1 MNNLNSTLIEGNLVR
16 DAELRSTP
24 KGTAVC
30 TFQIASNRYYK
41 QDSGLEKEVSFF
53 TVESWGKLAE
63 SVGNQGR
70 KGRGVRVVGRLKQ
83 ERWQDREGKAQSKVS
98 IVAEHVE
105 FRPEFKRDGASAE
118 NQAEEGEVEEYTEEA
133 ENLVPTF

>member
-1 MNNLNSTLIEGNLVR
+1 M
-16 DAELRSTP
+16 
-24 KGTAVC
+24 
-30 TFQIASNRYYK
+30 
-41 QDSGLEKEVSFF
+41 EKEVSFF
-53 TVESWGKLAE
+53 AVESWGKLAE
-63 SVGNQGR
+63 NVGSLGR

-105 FRPEFKRDGASAE
+105 FRPEFKRDDAPAE
-118 NQAEEGEVEEYTEEA
+118 NQAEESETGECAEEA